1 MLYIHQSSI
10 INHAKG
16 PLAGQEVRLHDSLYT
31 STAIKT
37 FLSST
42 PRQKSEID
50 PVLSYDPFIYHHLN
64 LLASQKRNEPTK
76 NSKPSIIYH
85 AGELFWYKGTLALTF
100 VLKSEQTIFIRDII
114 MVIRVNTAIRALILL
129 RRDNTPYP

>member
-10 INHAKG
+10 INHG
-16 PLAGQEVRLHDSLYT
+16 ERPLACQEVRLPASLFA

-37 FLSST
+37 FLSSA
-42 PRQKSEID
+42 PQQKVRSTQCFRDD
-50 PVLSYDPFIYHHLN
+50 PSIYHHLN

-76 NSKPSIIYH
+76 TSKPTIIYH
-85 AGELFWYKGTLALTF
+85 AGELFWYKGTPALTF

-114 MVIRVNTAIRALILL
+114 MVIRVNTAIKALILF
-129 RRDNTPYP
+129 RRDNTPYS